1 VTVQAAVDRVV
12 GGTLA
17 ALMGAAVLNVLW
29 QVASRFLLGDPS
41 SFTDEAARFLL
52 IWIGL
57 LGAAHVAGQRRHL
70 AIDLLPGRLGPRGRA
85 RLGLAREAVVAV
97 FALGVLVVGGARLVA
112 LSLEL
117 GQRSPALGLPLG
129 WVYAVLPVSGALV
142 LFHCGCSGAE
152 HRAILRAR
160 SGDG

>member
-1 VTVQAAVDRVV
+1 
-12 GGTLA
+12 
-17 ALMGAAVLNVLW
+17 
-29 QVASRFLLGDPS
+29 
-41 SFTDEAARFLL
+41 
-52 IWIGL
+52 
-57 LGAAHVAGQRRHL
+57 
-70 AIDLLPGRLGPRGRA
+70 LLPGRLGPRGRA